1 MDLSTIDVAL
11 RVIIVFGLIVF
22 VHELGHFLAAKWVG
36 VGVERFSLGFGPKL
50 IGRQVGETEY
60 LLSAIPLG
68 GYVKMIGEE
77 VGEEIEETQIER
89 SFTHKSLP
97 KRFLII
103 CAGPLANFLMAFVVF
118 SLTFAQFGVN
128 VPVDQPTVGGVVANM
143 PAEAAGL
150 EQGDEIFKVDGAAIQ
165 TWEELAEHIQFS
177 QGSAIPLVVKKANG
191 GQVVEITVTPQLRD
205 NPVGGQTYVIGI
217 ERVFTTENVAL
228 GRAVTLG
235 AEQTWLWTQLILSSV
250 VKLLSGEVSTK
261 ELGGPILIAQVAGQ
275 QARLGMDYLLR
286 FTAIINV
293 NLAVFNLLPIP
304 VLDGGHLLLL
314 LIELLIGRP
323 LSNRSKE
330 MALRVGFLVIV
341 SLIVLVFYNDISR
354 LVS

>member
-1 MDLSTIDVAL
+1 M
-11 RVIIVFGLIVF
+11 
-22 VHELGHFLAAKWVG
+22 
-36 VGVERFSLGFGPKL
+36 
-50 IGRQVGETEY
+50 
-60 LLSAIPLG
+60 
-68 GYVKMIGEE
+68 
-77 VGEEIEETQIER
+77 
-89 SFTHKSLP
+89 
-97 KRFLII
+97 
-103 CAGPLANFLMAFVVF
+103 
-118 SLTFAQFGVN
+118 
-128 VPVDQPTVGGVVANM
+128 
-143 PAEAAGL
+143 
-150 EQGDEIFKVDGAAIQ
+150 
-165 TWEELAEHIQFS
+165 
-177 QGSAIPLVVKKANG
+177 VKKANG
-191 GQVVEITVTPQLRD
+191 GRVVEITVTPQLRD
-205 NPVGGQTYVIGI
+205 NPVGGQVYVIGI

-228 GRAVTLG
+228 GRAITLG
-235 AEQTWLWTQLILSSV
+235 GEQTWLWTQLILGSV

>member
-1 MDLSTIDVAL
+1 MDLTTFDVAL

-50 IGRQVGETEY
+50 LGRKVGETEY

-77 VGEEIEETQIER
+77 VGEEVEEADQQR

-97 KRFLII
+97 KRFLIVF
-103 CAGPLANFLMAFVVF
+103 AGPLANFLMAFVVF
-118 SLTFAQFGVN
+118 SLAFAQFGVN

-150 EQGDEIFKVDGAAIQ
+150 ERGDEILKVDGVTVH
-165 TWEELAEHIQFS
+165 TWEELAEQIQLS
-177 QGSAIPLVVKKANG
+177 EGQEIPLVVKKASG
-191 GQVVEITVTPQLRD
+191 GQILAATVVPQLRD
-205 NPVGGQTYVIGI
+205 NPVSGQAYVIGI
-217 ERVFTTENVAL
+217 ERSFTAEAVTV
-228 GRAVTLG
+228 GRAMTLG
-235 AEQTWLWTQLILSSV
+235 VEQTWLWTQLILDSV
-250 VKLLSGEVSTK
+250 VKLVSGEVSTK

-304 VLDGGHLLLL
+304 VLDGGHLLLM